1 MSGIDQSPG
10 VTYEARSGETWRDP
24 YPMYAALRDHDPVHH
39 VADGDHWVLSR
50 FDDVFDAARDTTTY
64 SSAQGLTTTYGEREK
79 IGLDVAAPIVM
90 LDPPEHTAFRRL
102 VGRALTPRHVQA
114 IEPLVRSFVVGRLDR
129 LRELGEADVVAELFK
144 PLPSLVVAHYLGV
157 PEADRSHFDG
167 WTEAIVEANAHG
179 DPFAAGQ
186 ALADLLGY
194 FSALMERRRVDP
206 GDDLLSAL
214 VQAQAHETEVDDVEI
229 LGFCFTMV
237 AGGND
242 TATSLLGG
250 AADLLTRHLDQ
261 RRLLLDRP
269 ELVPGAVE
277 ELLRVVCPVQ
287 GLARTTTRDVQL
299 HGVTIPAGRKVLLLY
314 ASANRDPRE
323 FGDDA
328 ELLDVTRTI
337 PRHLTFSYGAHHC
350 IGAAAARLQ
359 GRVVLEE
366 LLARCPGF
374 SVDGDAGV
382 FASGNYVRRFRSLPF
397 CWNAPLS

>member
-114 IEPLVRSFVVGRLDR
+114 IEPLVRAFVVGRLDR

-214 VQAQAHETEVDDVEI
+214 V
-229 LGFCFTMV
+229 
-237 AGGND
+237 
-242 TATSLLGG
+242 
-250 AADLLTRHLDQ
+250 
-261 RRLLLDRP
+261 
-269 ELVPGAVE
+269 
-277 ELLRVVCPVQ
+277 
-287 GLARTTTRDVQL
+287 
-299 HGVTIPAGRKVLLLY
+299 
-314 ASANRDPRE
+314 
-323 FGDDA
+323 
-328 ELLDVTRTI
+328 
-337 PRHLTFSYGAHHC
+337 
-350 IGAAAARLQ
+350 
-359 GRVVLEE
+359 
-366 LLARCPGF
+366 
-374 SVDGDAGV
+374 
-382 FASGNYVRRFRSLPF
+382 
-397 CWNAPLS
+397 